1 MTMAV
6 LHQLD
11 HHVPSSSP
19 SFSFSW
25 FSFRSLFGGVYPPLR
40 FSSVLSM
47 QS

>member
-11 HHVPSSSP
+11 HHVPSSP

-25 FSFRSLFGGVYPPLR
+25 FSFFSLLGGVYPPLR